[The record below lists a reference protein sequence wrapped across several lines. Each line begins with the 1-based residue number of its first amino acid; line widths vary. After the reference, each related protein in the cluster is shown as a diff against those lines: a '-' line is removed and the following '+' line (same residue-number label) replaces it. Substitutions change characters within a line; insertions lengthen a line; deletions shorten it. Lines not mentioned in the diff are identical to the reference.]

1 MNSTIGE
8 TTEYD
13 DMHLSNIQDEFKQR
27 AIPIPK
33 VGRRLVKSGA
43 TLLEFRAF
51 KSQNQDLEYLTGCSW
66 GLESASRL
74 PTGPLSFSTVYFGL
88 M

>member
-33 VGRRLVKSGA
+33 FGRRLVKSDA
-43 TLLEFRAF
+43 TLLELEAF
-51 KSQNQDLEYLTGCSW
+51 KSQKQDLEY
-66 GLESASRL
+66 
-74 PTGPLSFSTVYFGL
+74 
-88 M
+88 